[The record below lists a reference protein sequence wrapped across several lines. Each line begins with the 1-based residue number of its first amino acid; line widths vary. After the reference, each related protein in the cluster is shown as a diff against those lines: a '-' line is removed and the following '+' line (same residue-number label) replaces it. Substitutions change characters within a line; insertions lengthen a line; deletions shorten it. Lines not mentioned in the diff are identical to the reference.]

1 MIKVLIAE
9 DQQLFRDLLE
19 MMLSSNDDIQ
29 VTGGARDGNEAFEM
43 ARTQQPDVVLM
54 DIHMPVCNGIEAVK
68 KIKAAGLPCK
78 ILVLTASY
86 GEEDVSD
93 AIRSGADGYIL
104 KSVSKEELALAIRSV
119 HTGMEVLHKDVR
131 EVARRPVPRV
141 TAERR
146 EVKILLISGIEV
158 KLNERELKIIK
169 MVVDGKT
176 TSEIAQE
183 LYLAEGRVRNIITEL
198 ISKLM
203 LKDRTQLAVFAIRHH
218 LVD

>member
-1 MIKVLIAE
+1 MINVLIAE
-9 DQQLFRDLLE
+9 DQALFRDLLE
-19 MMLSSNDDIQ
+19 MMLSSSDDIQ
-29 VTGGARDGNEAFEM
+29 VTGSASDGNEAFKL
-43 ARTQQPDVVLM
+43 AQDTTPDVILM
-54 DIHMPVCNGIEAVK
+54 DIHMPVCNGIEAVR

-78 ILVLTASY
+78 ILVLTASF

-119 HTGMEVLHKDVR
+119 HTGMEVLHRDVR
-131 EVARRPVPRV
+131 EVARRPQPRITGDRKESKV
-141 TAERR
+141 
-146 EVKILLISGIEV
+146 LLISGIEV
-158 KLNERELKIIK
+158 KLAERELKIMK
-169 MVVDGKT
+169 YVVDGKT
-176 TSEIAQE
+176 TAEIAQE

-203 LKDRTQLAVFAIRHH
+203 LKDRTQLAVFAIRHR